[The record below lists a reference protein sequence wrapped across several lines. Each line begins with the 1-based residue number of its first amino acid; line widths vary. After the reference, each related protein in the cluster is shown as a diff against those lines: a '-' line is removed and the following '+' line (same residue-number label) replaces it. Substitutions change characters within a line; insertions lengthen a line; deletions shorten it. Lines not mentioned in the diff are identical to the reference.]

1 MKKLAEALKA
11 NWQLILLSFL
21 LALLLWVYVVSAEA
35 PQMERVFTITLKAR
49 NIQEGLILTQAPGN
63 VTLRVRAPV
72 RMEIRSEDLE
82 AFVDLQGKKEG
93 QWLVPVQMK
102 PIPGANL
109 VEMNPEKVLVT
120 LEKITTKT
128 LPVEIMFLGKLP
140 QGFTLG
146 QVEEIKPEQVELK
159 GPGSFLE
166 RAQRVI
172 APVNLTGITA
182 QISQTV
188 PLRVIDDKG
197 QEVSQVEVNPQ
208 NVDVTITVNA
218 QTLSKTVPIIPL
230 LDGSLPEGLVVKSV
244 ICEPQV
250 VTLEGSADVLEGI
263 TALYTYP
270 ISLSYK
276 SESFQERTYI
286 DSSSTSARIISEPL
300 VTVKV
305 EIEEE
310 ARGAFEVP
318 VQVKKDGASVS
329 LKADKVSVFIS
340 GPKSLVENLRE
351 RDFSAWIDASGLTPG
366 TYSLPVKVEAPL
378 GLVILKVEPS
388 RIEVEVSE

>member
-1 MKKLAEALKA
+1 LKKLSDAFKA
-11 NWQLILLSFL
+11 NWQLILLSFF

-35 PQMERVFTITLKAR
+35 PQMERVFTIAIKAR
-49 NIQEGLILTQAPGN
+49 NVPNDLALTQGPGN
-63 VTLRVRAPV
+63 VTVRVRGPV

-82 AFVDLQGKKEG
+82 AFVDLQGKTDG

-102 PIPGANL
+102 SIPGANL

-120 LEKITTKT
+120 LESITTKT
-128 LPVEIMFLGKLP
+128 MPVEIMFLGKLP

-146 QVEEIKPEQVELK
+146 PVEEIKPEQVELK

-166 RAQRVI
+166 KAQRVI
-172 APVNLTGITA
+172 APVTLTGITA

-188 PLRVIDDKG
+188 PLRVVDDKG
-197 QEVSQVEVNPQ
+197 QEVSGVELNPQ
-208 NVDVTITVNA
+208 NVDVTIAINA

-230 LDGSLPEGLVVKSV
+230 LDGSLPEGLVVRSV
-244 ICEPQV
+244 FCEPQV
-250 VTLEGSADVLEGI
+250 ATLEGSADVLEGI
-263 TALYTYP
+263 SALYTYP

-276 SESFQERTYI
+276 TESFQERTYI

-310 ARGAFEVP
+310 GRAAFEVSI
-318 VQVKKDGASVS
+318 QVKRDGASVT
-329 LKADKVSVFIS
+329 LKTEQVSVFVS
-340 GPKSLVENLRE
+340 GPKSLVETLRE
-351 RDFSAWIDASGLTPG
+351 RDFSAWVDASGLSPG
-366 TYSLPVKVEAPL
+366 TYNLPVKVESPP
-378 GLVILKVEPS
+378 GVVILKVDPS
-388 RIEVEVSE
+388 GVEVEVSP